1 MHQAPKARF
10 DKEKHDPYAHHR
22 HRRRSRGGR
31 GAPATAQA
39 AYPWVTKQERIHD
52 TVDGSSVSVSA
63 HLYTRHT
70 HAYRLVV
77 IIDNLTALDAGPSH
91 VSASFTQTCH
101 HAGIKRHSK
110 LTRSTSEAVEG
121 LAFRAKAP
129 AAVSGGVCDKSGASQ
144 RPIRVRPRSALTSWR
159 RSENLPQA
167 VDLRTCA
174 WRLRFWQRSP
184 VHCGFR
190 AIVDGQSR
198 RRAGGYARQ
207 TVVYEPDESP
217 PGAPTGCP
225 HAD

>member
-1 MHQAPKARF
+1 MTRMRITAIA
-10 DKEKHDPYAHHR
+10 A
-22 HRRRSRGGR
+22 
-31 GAPATAQA
+31 AVAVAAALPATAQA

-77 IIDNLTALDAGPSH
+77 IIDDLTALDAGPSH

-129 AAVSGGVCDKSGASQ
+129 AAVSGGVCDLSWSVTASHPGATT
-144 RPIRVRPRSALTSWR
+144 IRVDVLAQKR
-159 RSENLPQA
+159 
-167 VDLRTCA
+167 
-174 WRLRFWQRSP
+174 
-184 VHCGFR
+184 
-190 AIVDGQSR
+190 
-198 RRAGGYARQ
+198 
-207 TVVYEPDESP
+207 
-217 PGAPTGCP
+217 
-225 HAD
+225 